1 MTSQAICDEEIWV
14 EPEHRLDR
22 DQLYGSD
29 KMYDRGACFS
39 VRKIP
44 DEKTAFGLR
53 LRNGRLGEAGRIL
66 LDGHGIAS
74 THARTGLW
82 INTLRILLAVVSI
95 KHGGPVLCPCSRPSS
110 HAGRC
115 LFRMKDRRRNIEP
128 QFRSIHIKHRMRILD
143 CGCYIEPIL
152 GARII
157 SCESKACCAERKA
170 SAAVALLRRSVAR
183 CS

>member
-1 MTSQAICDEEIWV
+1 MTSQVVFEEEIWV
-14 EPEHRLDR
+14 DPEHRLDR

-44 DEKTAFGLR
+44 YEKTAFGLR
-53 LRNGRLGEAGRIL
+53 LRNGGLEVAGRL
-66 LDGHGIAS
+66 LLVGHGIGS

-82 INTLRILLAVVSI
+82 IKTLRILLAVVSI
-95 KHGGPVLCPCSRPSS
+95 RNGGPVLCPCNRPAQHS
-110 HAGRC
+110 GRC

-128 QFRSIHIKHRMRILD
+128 QFRSIHIKHGMRILD
-143 CGCYIEPIL
+143 CGCYVEPIL

-157 SCESKACCAERKA
+157 DCESKSCCA
-170 SAAVALLRRSVAR
+170 
-183 CS
+183 